1 MADTTTSNFTLT
13 KPEVGASRSTWGG
26 KLNTNLD
33 TLDTLIGRACPI
45 GLIQMWPKTT
55 APNSSWLVCNG
66 QSLSTS
72 TYSALHTVIGY
83 NYGGSGSSFNLP
95 DLRARVPL
103 GYNTDT
109 ITGRSTRSLNDNGGA
124 ETVALTTSQ
133 LPSHTHANTVSST
146 SNSVATNVT
155 LNNAATG
162 ISISPNPHSHSYT
175 DPTDGDY
182 KGLDYDGPNSGTTAE
197 YPHVNDGTT
206 SSTTLTISD
215 PEHTHTVTD
224 PNHSHTISTTI
235 TNASV
240 GSGGSH
246 ENMPPFLVINYI
258 IFAKYP

>member
-33 TLDTLIGRACPI
+33 TLDTLIGTACPI

-72 TYSALHTVIGY
+72 TYSALHAVIGY
-83 NYGGSGSSFNLP
+83 TYGGSGSSFNLP

-109 ITGRSTRSLNDNGGA
+109 ITGRSTRSLNDDGGA

-146 SNSVATNVT
+146 SNSVATSIT
-155 LNNAATG
+155 IDDAATG

-175 DPTDGDY
+175 DPKIGDY
-182 KGLDYDGPNSGTTAE
+182 RGMDYDNSGTAVEYPHTNSGTTA
-197 YPHVNDGTT
+197 
-206 SSTTLTISD
+206 STTLTITD

-224 PNHSHTISTTI
+224 PKHSHTISTTI

>member
-33 TLDTLIGRACPI
+33 TLDTLIGNACPI

-72 TYSALHTVIGY
+72 TYSALHAVIGY

-109 ITGRSTRSLNDNGGA
+109 ITGRSTRSLNGNGGA

-146 SNSVATNVT
+146 SNSVATSVT
-155 LNNAATG
+155 INDAATG
-162 ISISPNPHSHSYT
+162 ISISPNPHSHNYT
-175 DPTDGDY
+175 DPLDGDY
-182 KGLDYDGPNSGTTAE
+182 QGLDYDGSGTAME

-206 SSTTLTISD
+206 SSTTLTITD

-224 PNHSHTISTTI
+224 PTHSHTISTTI